1 MERLR
6 LAPRADWRKRAEALD
21 FSFHTIDGQPYWVED
36 AAYAFTGDEVDTI
49 EAATG
54 ELEAMCL
61 ALVERTIAAGA
72 YEPFHLADGAVA
84 LIEASWRNG
93 HRNLYGRFDLS
104 YTTGQP
110 PKLLEY
116 NADTPTSLFE
126 ASVVQWEWLET
137 VFPDADQF
145 NSIHE
150 KLIDAWRGF
159 GLAPGGLW
167 FSCVRDHDEDRGTV
181 DYLRDTAIQAGLD
194 TGFIFVDEIGWN
206 AASKD
211 FVALDETPIPSLF
224 KLYPWEWL
232 MREDFARNI
241 PLSRTQFVEPAWKML
256 LSNKAILPL
265 LWEMS
270 PGHPNLLEA
279 SFDAAKIDGAVAAK
293 PILGREGAN
302 VRLAQGGKTLARASG
317 PYGDEPFVY
326 QRLAPLPVFDGNHAL
341 IGSWVVASTP
351 AGIGMREDDGP
362 ITTNASRFVPHL
374 FR

>member
-21 FSFHTIDGQPYWVED
+21 FSFHTIDGQTYWVED
-36 AAYAFTGDEVDTI
+36 AAYGFTAAEIDTI
-49 EAATG
+49 ETATA
-54 ELEAMCL
+54 ELEALCI
-61 ALVERTIAAGA
+61 ALVERTIDAGA
-72 YEPFHLADGAVA
+72 YEPFHLEPGAAA

-93 HRNLYGRFDLS
+93 HRNLYGRFDFS
-104 YTTGQP
+104 FAAGQP

-116 NADTPTSLFE
+116 NADTPTALYE

-150 KLIDAWRGF
+150 KLIEAWGAF
-159 GLAPGGLW
+159 GLAERSVW

-181 DYLRDTAIQAGLD
+181 DYLRDTAMQAGLD
-194 TGFIFVDEIGWN
+194 TGFIFVDEIGW
-206 AASKD
+206 SGKD
-211 FVALDETPIPSLF
+211 FVALDETPIPALF

-241 PLSRTQFVEPAWKML
+241 PLSRTKFIEPAWKML

-265 LWEMS
+265 LWGMA

-279 SFDAAKIDGAVAAK
+279 SFDPAAIDGAVAAK

-302 VRLAQGGKTLARASG
+302 VRLAEGGKTLARAGG
-317 PYGDEPFVY
+317 PYGDVPFVY

-341 IGSWVVASTP
+341 VGSWVVASKP
-351 AGIGMREDDGP
+351 AGLGMREDDGP